1 MGALLALV
9 SSLAYGLS
17 DVIGGLA
24 SRRMRPLLVA
34 SVGQVGG
41 LAAMAIAVAVL
52 PRAAPVA
59 GDLAWGALSGL
70 GTAAAMIFL
79 FRGMARGAMSVVVPV
94 SAVGGVALPVVVGV
108 ALLGDRPSPL
118 AWVGVALVLPS
129 LWLVSRGTSSGSP
142 TAPALR
148 DGLASGVGIAVQYL
162 GLAQAGPTA
171 GLWPVLAGRVTAV
184 VAVAALGWVAARSRA
199 AALDPAVSA
208 PCRSRR
214 IPLVL
219 AVAAGVLAAVALT
232 AYLIAARTEFVS
244 VAVVLSSLYPVV
256 PVAVGLAVLGERV
269 RRPQAAGLVGALV
282 AAALVAAT

>member
-1 MGALLALV
+1 VGALLALV

-17 DVIGGLA
+17 DVVGGLA
-24 SRRMRPLLVA
+24 SRRVRPLLVA

-52 PRAAPVA
+52 PRADPAA
-59 GDLAWGALSGL
+59 ADLAWGALSGL

-108 ALLGDRPSPL
+108 ALLGDRPSPT
-118 AWVGVALVLPS
+118 AWIGVALVLPS
-129 LWLVSRGTSSGSP
+129 LWLVSRGAGNGAP

-148 DGLASGVGIAVQYL
+148 DGLASGVGVAVQYL

-184 VAVAALGWVAARSRA
+184 VAVAALGWVAARRRGA
-199 AALDPAVSA
+199 VVDPG
-208 PCRSRR
+208 PSRR
-214 IPLVL
+214 VPVVL

-232 AYLIAARTEFVS
+232 AYLIAARTEYVS

-256 PVAVGLAVLGERV
+256 PVVVGLAVLGERV
-269 RRPQAAGLVGALV
+269 RRLQAVGLAGALI

>member
-17 DVIGGLA
+17 DVVGGLA
-24 SRRMRPLLVA
+24 ARRMRPLLVA

-41 LAAMAIAVAVL
+41 LVSMAIAVAVL

-59 GDLAWGALSGL
+59 GDLVWGALSGL

-108 ALLGDRPSPL
+108 ALLGDRPSAL
-118 AWVGVALVLPS
+118 AWTGVALVLPS
-129 LWLVSRGTSSGSP
+129 LWLVSRGTGSGAP

-148 DGLASGVGIAVQYL
+148 DGLASGVGVAVQYL

-184 VAVAALGWVAARSRA
+184 VAVATLGWVAARRRT
-199 AALDPAVSA
+199 AALVPVI
-208 PCRSRR
+208 PEPGRR
-214 IPLVL
+214 RPMVL

-232 AYLIAARTEFVS
+232 AYLVAARTEYVS

-256 PVAVGLAVLGERV
+256 PVVVGLAVLGERV
-269 RRPQAAGLVGALV
+269 RRLQAAGLAGALI